1 MFILLK
7 KIRAILLLTLFSTSL
22 ANAAGGVQVLQ
33 TRVIFNEGDKSAL
46 TTVRNNGDAPYLV
59 KSDVLTTLDETA
71 SNANNSPFILT
82 PPIARLEANSE
93 NALRILRQPGK
104 TLPKDRESVYYLS
117 FLAIPSSGKNE
128 QDSEGMVAGKMTVGL
143 QLIIKLFYR
152 PEGLTELPAEAP
164 SKLTFQRVAG
174 GVKVNNPTPYHVT
187 FSELKVGNKVV
198 EVDNVGAMVAPFEQK
213 TFKHEIGTATTVTWQ
228 GITDLG
234 DVTKVFTSTI
244 GN

>member
-1 MFILLK
+1 M
-7 KIRAILLLTLFSTSL
+7 

-117 FLAIPSSGKNE
+117 FWQFRA
-128 QDSEGMVAGKMTVGL
+128 QGKMSRT
-143 QLIIKLFYR
+143 
-152 PEGLTELPAEAP
+152 
-164 SKLTFQRVAG
+164 
-174 GVKVNNPTPYHVT
+174 
-187 FSELKVGNKVV
+187 LK
-198 EVDNVGAMVAPFEQK
+198 AW
-213 TFKHEIGTATTVTWQ
+213 WQ
-228 GITDLG
+228 G
-234 DVTKVFTSTI
+234 K
-244 GN
+244 